1 MLGIVGALLAALP
14 LVLIPLMKVV
24 LIRTGHPPRFIA
36 GGMGAQSVVV
46 VLLCC
51 FIVGVT
57 ISVDRFLAAKT
68 ISYVSLITQ
77 IVIIA
82 AGIVIG
88 VSLALLARRRGE
100 AAR

>member
-14 LVLIPLMKVV
+14 LVLIPLIKVV
-24 LIRTGHPPRFIA
+24 LTRAGHPPRGIA
-36 GGMGAQSVVV
+36 SGMGAQSIVV

-57 ISVDRFLAAKT
+57 ISVDGFLAAKT
-68 ISYVSLITQ
+68 ISYVSVITQ

-82 AGIVIG
+82 AGVVIG
-88 VSLALLARRRGE
+88 VSLALLARRE
-100 AAR
+100 AEAD

>member
-24 LIRTGHPPRFIA
+24 LTRTHPPRWLIS
-36 GGMGAQSVVV
+36 GMGPQSIVV

-51 FIVGVT
+51 FIVGIT

-68 ISYVSLITQ
+68 ISYGVLITQ
-77 IVIIA
+77 AVILA
-82 AGIVIG
+82 AGVLIG
-88 VSLALLARRRGE
+88 VLLALLARRDE
-100 AAR
+100 AAG

>member
-1 MLGIVGALLAALP
+1 MLGIIGALLAALP

-24 LIRTGHPPRFIA
+24 LTRTHPPRLIA
-36 GGMGAQSVVV
+36 GGMGAQSIVV

-68 ISYVSLITQ
+68 IAYVSLIAQ
-77 IVIIA
+77 AVILA
-82 AGIVIG
+82 AGLVIG
-88 VSLALLARRRGE
+88 VSLALLAKRERE
-100 AAR
+100 AAD

>member
-24 LIRTGHPPRFIA
+24 LTRTGHPPRFIA

-57 ISVDRFLAAKT
+57 ISVDALLAAKT
-68 ISYVSLITQ
+68 VSYLSLITE
-77 IVIIA
+77 IVILA
-82 AGIVIG
+82 AGLVIG
-88 VSLALLARRRGE
+88 VSLALLAKRERE
-100 AAR
+100 AAE